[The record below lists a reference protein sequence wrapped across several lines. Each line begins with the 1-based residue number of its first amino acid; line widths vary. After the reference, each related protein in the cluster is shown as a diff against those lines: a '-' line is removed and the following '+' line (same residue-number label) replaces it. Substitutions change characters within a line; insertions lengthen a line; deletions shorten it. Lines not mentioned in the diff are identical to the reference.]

1 MPKYFKYFPQTIY
14 SLQDNV
20 TSLDTITN
28 LTSKFSF
35 AEDFKNNTSL
45 YYQYSVTDGE
55 TPEMLAHKIYGDSE
69 KHWVILAMNDMFNPL
84 LDWPIEQRSLVDII
98 EKKYRDMAEPEQTG
112 VEWAQQNYYAYY
124 KIETQKNPLT
134 DDVFTTTT
142 QIDANT
148 YADLIT
154 TSTQYTLDD
163 GNVITVTVDGNA
175 KTYYDYEI
183 DTNEKK
189 RIIKILNPQFLPI
202 VDEEFRNVFK

>member
-1 MPKYFKYFPQTIY
+1 MSKYFKYFPQTIY

-84 LDWPIEQRSLVDII
+84 LDWPIEQRSLVNII
-98 EKKYRDMAEPEQTG
+98 DKKYLDNAGPGQTG
-112 VEWAQQNYYAYY
+112 LEWAQQNYYAYY
-124 KIETQKNPLT
+124 KIETQTNPLT
-134 DDVFTTTT
+134 EDKFITTT

-148 YADLIT
+148 YGDLVT
-154 TSTQYTLDD
+154 TSQSYTLDD
-163 GNVITVTVDGNA
+163 DNVITISIKGEA
-175 KTYYDYEI
+175 KTYYEHEI
-183 DTNEKK
+183 DTNENK
-189 RIIKILNPQFLPI
+189 RLIKILNPQYLPI